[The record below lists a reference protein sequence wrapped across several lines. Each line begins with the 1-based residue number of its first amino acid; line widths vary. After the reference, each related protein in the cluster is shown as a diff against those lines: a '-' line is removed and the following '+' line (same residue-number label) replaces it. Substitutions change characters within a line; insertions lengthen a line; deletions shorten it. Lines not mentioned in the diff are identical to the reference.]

1 MADDIY
7 VERAYQVPSS
17 SVGGKQYAASYAG
30 VQAKI
35 PRILVLGLSGSG
47 KSTFIAHASGREVE
61 IGHGADSCTQVCKL
75 YPSRYY
81 TDGVQFDIVD
91 TPGFDDP
98 HRDDFE
104 VLKDICEFLDNVSGI
119 IYCHRITDTRL
130 IGDSRL
136 NLEIIKAMC
145 GKRFYGRIVIC
156 STMWNTLPRNP
167 TQQQLEEPRARM
179 EQLLSTG
186 FRDLMEAGARYMEFR
201 ADQSDPCLDIL
212 KSFSSL
218 RFAPKMAIL
227 EQLSHRRSV
236 PETSSGKMIEEEHRR
251 RAVER
256 RPQRQ
261 ASANIRDAEHKVALK
276 KQQHDSA
283 FDGQDASHSQAS
295 SSDSRKR
302 RFGLPAIWGSGS

>member
-1 MADDIY
+1 MPIKP
-7 VERAYQVPSS
+7 PSPS
-17 SVGGKQYAASYAG
+17 IGGKQYAASHAG

-35 PRILVLGLSGSG
+35 PRILVSGLSGSG
-47 KSTFIAHASGREVE
+47 KSIFIAHASG
-61 IGHGADSCTQVCKL
+61 CTQMCNL

-81 TDGVQFDIVD
+81 TDSIQFDMVD

-145 GKRFYGRIVIC
+145 GKRIHSRIVIC
-156 STMWNTLPRNP
+156 SSMRNTSPRNP
-167 TQQQLEEPRARM
+167 TRHQLEEPRARM
-179 EQLLSTG
+179 EQLLSTI
-186 FRDLMEAGARYMEFR
+186 FRDLMETGAKYMEFR
-201 ADQSDPCLDIL
+201 ADQSDLYRDIL

-227 EQLSHRRSV
+227 EKLSHQRSAQ
-236 PETSSGKMIEEEHRR
+236 ETSSGKVIEEEHRR
-251 RAVER
+251 RAIER
-256 RPQRQ
+256 RPKRQ
-261 ASANIRDAEHKVALK
+261 APAKTRDAGHEVALK
-276 KQQHDSA
+276 KQQYDDA
-283 FDGQDASHSQAS
+283 FDGQDAGHSQGS
-295 SSDSRKR
+295 SSDSRKK
-302 RFGLPAIWGSGS
+302 RFGFPAIWGSGS